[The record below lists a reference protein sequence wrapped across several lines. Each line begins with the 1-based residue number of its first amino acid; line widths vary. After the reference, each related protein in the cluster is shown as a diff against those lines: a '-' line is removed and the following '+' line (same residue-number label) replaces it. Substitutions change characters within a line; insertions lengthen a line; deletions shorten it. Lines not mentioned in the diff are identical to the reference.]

1 MFSKPERAFSWRM
14 HWIRRDLK
22 GLGRGKM
29 GGGYLKFVLEL
40 LVANANLASRV
51 LGLIAFLF
59 LRRQDA
65 RRDGIQFGVI

>member
-1 MFSKPERAFSWRM
+1 
-14 HWIRRDLK
+14 
-22 GLGRGKM
+22 M

-40 LVANANLASRV
+40 LVANANLSSRV